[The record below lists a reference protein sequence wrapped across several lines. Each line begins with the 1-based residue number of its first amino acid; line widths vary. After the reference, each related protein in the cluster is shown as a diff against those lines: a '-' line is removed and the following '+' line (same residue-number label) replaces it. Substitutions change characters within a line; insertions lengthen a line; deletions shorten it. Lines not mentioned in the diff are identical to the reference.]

1 MQPAELVA
9 IMAAII
15 YSGRRDQ
22 LEEVRPETR
31 QAAVE
36 EAWQLWRLTMD
47 ELTDPGIPRL
57 EAARGGAC
65 QLPVG
70 RLVGRLDRPMMEP

>member
-1 MQPAELVA
+1 MQPTELVA

-31 QAAVE
+31 QSAVE
-36 EAWQLWRLTMD
+36 EAWQLWHLTM
-47 ELTDPGIPRL
+47 EEWSDPAIRH
-57 EAARGGAC
+57 
-65 QLPVG
+65 
-70 RLVGRLDRPMMEP
+70 LDRPMMEP

>member
-22 LEEVRPETR
+22 VEEVRPETR

-36 EAWQLWRLTMD
+36 EAWQLWHLTMD
-47 ELTDPGIPRL
+47 EWSDPGLR
-57 EAARGGAC
+57 
-65 QLPVG
+65 
-70 RLVGRLDRPMMEP
+70 RLDRPMMGS

>member
-1 MQPAELVA
+1 MQPSELVA

-31 QAAVE
+31 QSAVE
-36 EAWQLWRLTMD
+36 EAWQLGHLTMD
-47 ELTDPGIPRL
+47 ERSDPGIR
-57 EAARGGAC
+57 
-65 QLPVG
+65 
-70 RLVGRLDRPMMEP
+70 RLDRR

>member
-1 MQPAELVA
+1 MQPSELVA

-31 QAAVE
+31 QSAVE
-36 EAWQLWRLTMD
+36 EAWQLWHLTMD
-47 ELTDPGIPRL
+47 EWSDPAIRH
-57 EAARGGAC
+57 
-65 QLPVG
+65 
-70 RLVGRLDRPMMEP
+70 LDRPMMEP

>member
-9 IMAAII
+9 IMASII

-31 QAAVE
+31 QSAVE
-36 EAWQLWRLTMD
+36 EAWQLWHLTMD
-47 ELTDPGIPRL
+47 EWSDPGIR
-57 EAARGGAC
+57 
-65 QLPVG
+65 
-70 RLVGRLDRPMMEP
+70 RLDRPMMEP